1 MGRLWRPP
9 VRVLSRAWC
18 YPSLPK
24 LSLAP
29 TNSDATGDKQTHGP
43 HQSEAV
49 SITDLLHHVRHP
61 SVGLHASF
69 FPSACSIVC
78 LRSHWPSGYR
88 PTMPQRLCGKARAVV
103 AERVGYAAFAH
114 NVYTTPSN
122 ERGTKVRCSESSSCR
137 AMMAAMSGA
146 KRARTNSSSGMCSLH
161 PSQQQKNRLG
171 RSQ

>member
-1 MGRLWRPP
+1 MTVETRLP
-9 VRVLSRAWC
+9 VRVLSRACC

-24 LSLAP
+24 HHLAP
-29 TNSDATGDKQTHGP
+29 NRRQTNSRSAP
-43 HQSEAV
+43 VAEAV

-69 FPSACSIVC
+69 FLSACSIVC

-161 PSQQQKNRLG
+161 PSQQQKNRFG